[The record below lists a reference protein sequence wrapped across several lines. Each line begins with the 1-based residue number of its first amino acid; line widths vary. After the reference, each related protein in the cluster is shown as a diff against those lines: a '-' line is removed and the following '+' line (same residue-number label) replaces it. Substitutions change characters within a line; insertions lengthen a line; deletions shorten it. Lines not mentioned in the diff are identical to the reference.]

1 MLITAM
7 LIRLTSCGPAIFK
20 QERVTTKRTIGQQGQ
35 TWEITT
41 FTCYKFRSMYTNTN
55 CEHHRAYIDAFIKK
69 DQQGMTQINGGNTAV
84 RKLVND
90 PRVTPI
96 GHLIRKT
103 SIDELPQLWNVL
115 KGDMSIVG
123 PRPAIPYEVE
133 MYEPHHYKRLEAKPG
148 LTGWWQI
155 NGRGSAEFETGIKQ
169 DMWYVEHQCL
179 WLDIKIILKTPKVV
193 LFRKGAM

>member
-1 MLITAM
+1 LEQVTRQHKITELRANHPQTSYLGRQQRELYFLSKRLLDIVIASAALLILAPAMLITAM

-90 PRVTPI
+90 
-96 GHLIRKT
+96 
-103 SIDELPQLWNVL
+103 DPQNQ
-115 KGDMSIVG
+115 
-123 PRPAIPYEVE
+123 
-133 MYEPHHYKRLEAKPG
+133 H
-148 LTGWWQI
+148 
-155 NGRGSAEFETGIKQ
+155 
-169 DMWYVEHQCL
+169 
-179 WLDIKIILKTPKVV
+179 
-193 LFRKGAM
+193 

>member
-1 MLITAM
+1 M
-7 LIRLTSCGPAIFK
+7 
-20 QERVTTKRTIGQQGQ
+20 
-35 TWEITT
+35 
-41 FTCYKFRSMYTNTN
+41 
-55 CEHHRAYIDAFIKK
+55 
-69 DQQGMTQINGGNTAV
+69 
-84 RKLVND
+84 
-90 PRVTPI
+90 
-96 GHLIRKT
+96 IRKT